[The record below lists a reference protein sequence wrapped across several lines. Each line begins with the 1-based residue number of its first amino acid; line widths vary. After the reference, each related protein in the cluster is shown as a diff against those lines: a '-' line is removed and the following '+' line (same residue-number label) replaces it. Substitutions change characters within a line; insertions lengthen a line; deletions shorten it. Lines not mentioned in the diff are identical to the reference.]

1 MGAVVLK
8 EAQEALVGVVAAQ
21 VRLTAIVA
29 VPAGMAVVVVVD
41 SRAALADK
49 AASFFI
55 GLRDINYEIRMD

>member
-1 MGAVVLK
+1 
-8 EAQEALVGVVAAQ
+8 
-21 VRLTAIVA
+21 
-29 VPAGMAVVVVVD
+29 MAVVVVVD